1 LANGNRRNEGANMSS
16 HVWCHGPNCHTYHTL
31 DRVRGSKG
39 SKVLRTKK
47 VKQHTDRAWYNPN
60 SIFNY
65 FCSQNCI
72 YDFWNAN
79 AQRVIALAPRT
90 EPLET
95 KIEDPKKVKYEY
107 SYGSYT
113 RTEINK
119 IDNETNVG

>member
-1 LANGNRRNEGANMSS
+1 MSNYI
-16 HVWCHGPNCHTYHTL
+16 WCHGPNCHTLTTQ

-39 SKVLRTKK
+39 FKVLRTRK
-47 VKQHTDRAWYNPN
+47 VKQHTEYAHYNPN

-72 YDFWNAN
+72 YDFCNAN

-95 KIEDPKKVKYEY
+95 PINDPVKEDKPYY
-107 SYGSYT
+107 SSWNITKRGVDTSM
-113 RTEINK
+113 E
-119 IDNETNVG
+119 

>member
-1 LANGNRRNEGANMSS
+1 MSS
-16 HVWCHGPNCHTYHTL
+16 HVWCHGPSCHTYKTQ

-39 SKVLRTKK
+39 SKVLRTRK
-47 VKQHTDRAWYNPN
+47 VKQNTDREWYNPN

-79 AQRVIALAPRT
+79 AQRVVALAPRT

-95 KIEDPKKVKYEY
+95 RIEDPKKTEHSHEY
-107 SYGSYT
+107 SSGHVHKW
-113 RTEINK
+113 TETK
-119 IDNETNVG
+119 ITKLDTSNDVG